1 MKKIGLY
8 FFVTAFVILFLC
20 IISLSIPESTRISKR
35 IYFDDGRKDIIDYNG
50 KYEIPPNVISYCKI
64 KKKILVKWNPNYPIP
79 AIYDKYDYGYSDDS
93 VIMYW
98 VIDLDAEKQIGP
110 MDSISFYNYCR
121 NNGIL
126 NSKNKCNFCNI
137 IMESKLEQH

>member
-1 MKKIGLY
+1 MRKWGLFIGM
-8 FFVTAFVILFLC
+8 AFVIIFLW
-20 IISLSIPESTRISKR
+20 IISLSMPEGTRISKR

-50 KYEIPPNVISYCKI
+50 KYEIPPDVISYCKI

-79 AIYDKYDYGYSDDS
+79 AVYDKYDYGYSADS

-126 NSKNKCNFCNI
+126 KSKKSAVAVWRF
-137 IMESKLEQH
+137 